1 MKMGKNRCGTGENK
15 KVTWLILPVV
25 ICLSQRLSHACLSI
39 NNSILWNC
47 EWLIKSV
54 TVYLIVPYYLDNR
67 SNSRANTC
75 EKTRLF
81 GRVVFIR
88 YKTNAEQSGLWW
100 FIITLRIA
108 WPCAGDESFKFLPY
122 QLSMV
127 RYWPTMVTTGNG
139 ELGFGSGE
147 GAWEMATTSKEGSRR
162 ANYPILTQGGSDNK

>member
-1 MKMGKNRCGTGENK
+1 
-15 KVTWLILPVV
+15 LILPVV

-39 NNSILWNC
+39 NNFVLWNC

-54 TVYLIVPYYLDNR
+54 IVYLIVPYYLDNR

-100 FIITLRIA
+100 FIITFADRMALRRRWIIQISA
-108 WPCAGDESFKFLPY
+108 
-122 QLSMV
+122 LSTFDGKV
-127 RYWPTMVTTGNG
+127 LAYHGYHG
-139 ELGFGSGE
+139 
-147 GAWEMATTSKEGSRR
+147 
-162 ANYPILTQGGSDNK
+162 